1 MAENYWT
8 RKRWARRSFLVGAGA
23 FGGAAFVAACGGGD
37 EDSAQQS
44 TPASGGA
51 PAAGGQATQA
61 PAGRQLS
68 ATTIGSF
75 IDRTGP
81 TANVGQP
88 VGQGNADF
96 IAYANANNL
105 AGRQVTIS
113 EFDHSYAVDKSREG
127 YKKFVEQ
134 DNVTA
139 ILSYG
144 TPITE
149 ALAPAAAED
158 EVPLYTPGFGL
169 SESGDGN
176 KYPYLYVGA
185 ASYTSQ
191 AMALLQHFKDSWKDS
206 SRKAK
211 VYFLY
216 YGNAAGRDPLEAI
229 RAQAPKMELDLVG
242 TLEVPATTTDLTQQM
257 LEVKSKEPDYVM
269 THFFGAMPALGMKG
283 AQQAGVAPDKYYS
296 FVWGGGDGDFRAA
309 GPAAENTY
317 ALQFTTL
324 LSENPEVWQKMKE
337 YASKQ
342 GKPINEG
349 AIADTVYYIRGV
361 FNMGLI
367 FESIRGTGDKDK
379 ITGVDVK
386 KGADSIKDFKN
397 GGLSPGITMSSS
409 DHDGTR
415 KVKLYQ
421 WKGGKQNLVKDWFE
435 GPKPS

>member
-1 MAENYWT
+1 MAANYWT
-8 RKRWARRSFLVGAGA
+8 RRHWARRRFLAGVGAL
-23 FGGAAFVAACGGGD
+23 GGAAFIAACGGGD
-37 EDSAQQS
+37 DDEDAQQA

-51 PAAGGQATQA
+51 PAAGGQAT
-61 PAGRQLS
+61 PAGRQAP
-68 ATTIGSF
+68 ATKIGSF

-81 TANVGQP
+81 TANVGNP

-105 AGRQVTIS
+105 AGRQVEAV
-113 EFDHSYAVDKSREG
+113 EFDHSYAVDKAQEG

-134 DNVTA
+134 ENVSA

-144 TPITE
+144 TPITD

-169 SESGDGN
+169 SESGNGT

-229 RAQAPKMELDLVG
+229 RSMAPKLDLDLVG

-283 AQQAGVAPDKYYS
+283 AQQAGLAADKYFS
-296 FVWGGGDGDFRAA
+296 FVWGGGDGDFKAA
-309 GPAAENTY
+309 GPAADNTHV
-317 ALQFTTL
+317 LQFTTL
-324 LSENPEVWQKMKE
+324 LSENPEVWQKMKDWH
-337 YASKQ
+337 AKQ
-342 GKPINEG
+342 GKPIDESK
-349 AIADTVYYIRGV
+349 ISDSVYYIRGV

-367 FESIRGTGDKDK
+367 FESIRQAGEKDK
-379 ITGVDVK
+379 ITGEDVK
-386 KGADSIKDFKN
+386 KGADSIKDFTN

-415 KVKLYQ
+415 KVKIYQ
-421 WKGGKQNLVKDWFE
+421 WKNGKQNLVKDWFE